1 MNRLSILLLIYL
13 LSVSSSQAIT
23 VEQNDVSFGP
33 SGASVYLLDISNTE
47 INLTTLS
54 KFPKTA
60 QFTSENDAVPPT
72 SWIVGLGLCLV
83 VIGYKMKTKSS
94 KLKQK

>member
-1 MNRLSILLLIYL
+1 MNNLSILLLIYL
-13 LSVSSSQAIT
+13 LSASSSQAVT
-23 VEQNDVSFGP
+23 VEPGEVSLGS
-33 SGASVYLLDISNTE
+33 SGAPVYLLDISNTK

-54 KFPKTA
+54 QFSKTA
-60 QFTSENDAVPPT
+60 QLTSENDAVPPT

-83 VIGYKMKTKSS
+83 IIGYKMKTKSS